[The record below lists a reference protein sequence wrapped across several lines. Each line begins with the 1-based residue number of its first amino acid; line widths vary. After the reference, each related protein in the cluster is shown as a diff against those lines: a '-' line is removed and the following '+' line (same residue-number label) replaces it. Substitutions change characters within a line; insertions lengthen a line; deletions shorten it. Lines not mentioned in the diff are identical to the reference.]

1 MVKVFQLIFKDKDI
15 NLHTKIKVT
24 APLLN
29 ESMTEFIIKAIKERI
44 EKVEKERSN
53 QSNKE

>member
-1 MVKVFQLIFKDKDI
+1 MKVFQLIFKDKDI

-24 APLLN
+24 AALLN

-44 EKVEKERSN
+44 EKVEKAIRRKSI
-53 QSNKE
+53 

>member
-1 MVKVFQLIFKDKDI
+1 MEKSFQLIFKDDDI

-29 ESMTEFIIKAIKERI
+29 ESMTEFIINAIKERI
-44 EKVEKERSN
+44 EKFEKEK
-53 QSNKE
+53 NKLKKF